1 MAIRACRMWRGRCC
15 RCSQIRSSRSR
26 RRLQGWSGS
35 CWPGTRVQ
43 LGRVRARACARYG
56 VLVVGEEM
64 KGLVNCNFLPGSA
77 RRLELGTV
85 SAEPLSRAYWSQKLR
100 LGETVGLSRA
110 RTSGE
115 SPDSTQAGRGPQ
127 WPIQLAAISAHP
139 AAMVGTA
146 STLYRLDGR
155 EQISAATGCL
165 LCGGFL
171 PRKRDL
177 HMGTSKNPS
186 REVRANLTR

>member
-1 MAIRACRMWRGRCC
+1 MLIEREPNAASGGELARI
-15 RCSQIRSSRSR
+15 SQEVTERFYNLSPVSVRSDT
-26 RRLQGWSGS
+26 L
-35 CWPGTRVQ
+35 
-43 LGRVRARACARYG
+43 RARACARNG

-100 LGETVGLSRA
+100 PLGETVGLSRA

-139 AAMVGTA
+139 AAMVGTGMPK
-146 STLYRLDGR
+146 LRGR
-155 EQISAATGCL
+155 TGNE
-165 LCGGFL
+165 
-171 PRKRDL
+171 P
-177 HMGTSKNPS
+177 
-186 REVRANLTR
+186 

>member
-1 MAIRACRMWRGRCC
+1 MLSVVRVSQSMSTTPVITAGIVNPTARG
-15 RCSQIRSSRSR
+15 SRNDWKLAASR
-26 RRLQGWSGS
+26 RKMT
-35 CWPGTRVQ
+35 PTAMFQ

-85 SAEPLSRAYWSQKLR
+85 SPEPLSRAYWSQKLR
-100 LGETVGLSRA
+100 PLGETVGLSRA

-139 AAMVGTA
+139 AAMVGTGMPK
-146 STLYRLDGR
+146 LRGR
-155 EQISAATGCL
+155 TGNE
-165 LCGGFL
+165 
-171 PRKRDL
+171 P
-177 HMGTSKNPS
+177 
-186 REVRANLTR
+186 